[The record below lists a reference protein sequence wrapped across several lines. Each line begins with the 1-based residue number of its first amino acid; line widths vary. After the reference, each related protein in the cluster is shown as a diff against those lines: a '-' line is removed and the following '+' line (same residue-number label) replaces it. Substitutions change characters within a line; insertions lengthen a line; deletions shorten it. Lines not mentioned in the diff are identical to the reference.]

1 MFDICNSI
9 IGFLKILKASLI
21 ATEVCVKAAALIII
35 PSKFFLESC
44 IEFTSSPSMFD

>member
-1 MFDICNSI
+1 M
-9 IGFLKILKASLI
+9 IGFLKILNASLI

-44 IEFTSSPSMFD
+44 IKLTISPSMFD